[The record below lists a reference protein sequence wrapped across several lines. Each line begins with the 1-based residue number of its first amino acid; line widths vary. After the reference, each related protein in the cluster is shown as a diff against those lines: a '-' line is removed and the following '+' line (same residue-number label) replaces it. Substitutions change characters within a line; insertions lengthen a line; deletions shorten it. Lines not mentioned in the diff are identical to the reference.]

1 MQERATDDSLHVEL
15 GRELRMAGEGLF
27 EDLPGQERPEV
38 GGAVGKP
45 RLREPVRDQIELRA
59 MDIDSLIGSDHP
71 ARVMWGYVE
80 RLDLRELENAIKARE
95 GTPGGPAISP
105 RLLLALW
112 LYATSEGVGSARA
125 LCRLIEH
132 HDAYRWLAG
141 GVSVNYHTLSDF
153 RVGHGAVLDRLL
165 TENVA
170 ALCAANVIDVSGLV
184 QDGVRVRAS
193 AGAASFRRRGRLEQH
208 LAMARDLV
216 ERLKREVDV
225 SSDASNQRMRAA
237 KERAARERA
246 ERIEAAL
253 HTLDEV
259 EAKRKAR
266 EPKTAKQADGV
277 KEPDKPKEPRASTT
291 DPQVRVIK
299 MADGGFR
306 PAWNVQVLSAAG
318 EQFVID
324 VTPLTTGSDRGLM
337 RPSLEAVRERLGRLP
352 NRHLGDGG
360 FTSAADIEWA
370 HGEGI
375 EIYCPPTQSK
385 HGTDPYLPRR
395 DDGPG
400 VLAWRS
406 RMADEQAKVIY
417 RQRSIC
423 ECIHARWRN
432 WNLIRLNVRGAV
444 KVKAV
449 MLWHALANNILQQ
462 HRLAT
467 A

>member
-1 MQERATDDSLHVEL
+1 MP
-15 GRELRMAGEGLF
+15 GEGLF
-27 EDLPGQERPEV
+27 ENLPETEPSEL
-38 GGAVGKP
+38 GGCGGKP
-45 RLREPVRDQIELRA
+45 RMREPVRDQIELRA

-71 ARVMWGYVE
+71 ARVIWGYVE
-80 RLDLRELENAIKARE
+80 RLDLSELENAIKARE
-95 GTPGGPAISP
+95 GTPGGPAIAP

-125 LCRLIEH
+125 LSRLIEH

-153 RVGHGAVLDRLL
+153 RVGHGALLDRLL
-165 TENVA
+165 MENVA
-170 ALCAANVIDVSGLV
+170 ALCAAEVIDVSALA

-193 AGAASFRRRGRLEQH
+193 AGAASFRRRGRLERH
-208 LAMARDLV
+208 LAVARDLV
-216 ERLKREVDV
+216 ERLKREVDENP
-225 SSDASNQRMRAA
+225 DASNQRMRAA
-237 KERAARERA
+237 RERAARERA

-253 HTLDEV
+253 NTLDEV
-259 EAKRKAR
+259 EAQRKAR
-266 EPKTAKQADGV
+266 EPKSGKKADENTDE
-277 KEPDKPKEPRASTT
+277 KTDKPKEPRASTT
-291 DPQVRVIK
+291 DPQVRVLK

-318 EQFVID
+318 EQIVID

-337 RPSLEAVRERLGRLP
+337 RPRLEAVRERLGRLP
-352 NRHLGDGG
+352 DRHLGDGG

-370 HGEGI
+370 HGEGLD
-375 EIYCPPTQSK
+375 IYCPPTQSK

-406 RMADEQAKVIY
+406 RMASPEAQVIY
-417 RQRSIC
+417 RQRSVC

-432 WNLIRLNVRGAV
+432 WNLIRLNVRGAT

-449 MLWHALANNILQQ
+449 MLWHALANNILQG

>member
-1 MQERATDDSLHVEL
+1 MPR
-15 GRELRMAGEGLF
+15 EGLF
-27 EDLPGQERPEV
+27 ENLPETEPAELGS
-38 GGAVGKP
+38 AVGKP

-71 ARVMWGYVE
+71 ARIIWGYVE
-80 RLDLRELENAIKARE
+80 RLELGALEDAIKARE
-95 GTPGGPAISP
+95 GTPGGPAIAP

-125 LCRLIEH
+125 LSRLIECH
-132 HDAYRWLAG
+132 LLA
-141 GVSVNYHTLSDF
+141 
-153 RVGHGAVLDRLL
+153 
-165 TENVA
+165 ENVA
-170 ALCAANVIDVSGLV
+170 ALCAAKVIDVSALA

-208 LAMARDLV
+208 LAVARDLV

-225 SSDASNQRMRAA
+225 SSDASNQRIRAA
-237 KERAARERA
+237 RERAARERT

-253 HTLDEV
+253 NTLDAV
-259 EAKRKAR
+259 EAQRKAR
-266 EPKTAKQADGV
+266 EPATGKKAATKKAATKA
-277 KEPDKPKEPRASTT
+277 DKPKEARASTT
-291 DPQVRVIK
+291 DPQARVMK

-306 PAWNVQVLSAAG
+306 PAWNVQVVSVAG

-324 VTPLTTGSDRGLM
+324 VAALATGSDRGLM
-337 RPSLEAVRERLGRLP
+337 RPRLEAARERHGRLP
-352 NRHLGDGG
+352 DRHLGDGG

-370 HGEGI
+370 HGEGV

-400 VLAWRS
+400 VLAWRR
-406 RMADEQAKVIY
+406 RMASPEGQVIY
-417 RQRSIC
+417 RRRSIC

-449 MLWHALANNILQQ
+449 MLWHALANNILQA
-462 HRLAT
+462 HRLAV